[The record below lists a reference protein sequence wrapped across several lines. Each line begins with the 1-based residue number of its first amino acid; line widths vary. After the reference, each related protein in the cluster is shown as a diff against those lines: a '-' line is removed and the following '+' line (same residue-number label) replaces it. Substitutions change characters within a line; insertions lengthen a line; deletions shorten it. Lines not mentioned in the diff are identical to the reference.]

1 MLHNTSSISSSSL
14 PFSHFFSPAPSS
26 TRMLGLIST
35 AAEKHCNY
43 PQQMGECGSLMY
55 SWGLWEAHT
64 LSSVSCWDFFSVSA
78 LFYSSFTFSFLQQS
92 LCLFHAA
99 LLSTPLKCC
108 PSPPFL
114 IYALLLLSSFLLLF
128 DFFCWPLDEALLSLS
143 CCTLPLTPLRSHS
156 CM

>member
-14 PFSHFFSPAPSS
+14 PFSHFFPPAPSS

-43 PQQMGECGSLMY
+43 PKQMGECGSLMY

-64 LSSVSCWDFFSVSA
+64 LLCVMLRFFSVSA

-92 LCLFHAA
+92 LCLFHPA
-99 LLSTPLKCC
+99 LLSTPLKCRAL
-108 PSPPFL
+108 PPFL
-114 IYALLLLSSFLLLF
+114 LYALLLLSSFLLLF
-128 DFFCWPLDEALLSLS
+128 DFFCRPLDEALLSLS

>member
-14 PFSHFFSPAPSS
+14 PFSLFSPLLHLRPGCWVWS
-26 TRMLGLIST
+26 RLRQRNT
-35 AAEKHCNY
+35 AITQSRWGSVGVACIHEACEK
-43 PQQMGECGSLMY
+43 
-55 SWGLWEAHT
+55 HT
-64 LSSVSCWDFFSVSA
+64 LSSVSRWDSFSVSA

-92 LCLFHAA
+92 LCLFHPA
-99 LLSTPLKCC
+99 LLSTPLKCR

-114 IYALLLLSSFLLLF
+114 LYALLLLSPFLLLF
-128 DFFCWPLDEALLSLS
+128 DFFCRPLDEALLSLS